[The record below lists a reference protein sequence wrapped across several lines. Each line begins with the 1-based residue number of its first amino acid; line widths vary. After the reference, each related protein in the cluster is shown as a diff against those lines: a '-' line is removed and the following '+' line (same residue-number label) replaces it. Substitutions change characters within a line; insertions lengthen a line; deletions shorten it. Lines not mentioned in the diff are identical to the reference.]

1 MLIDMTIAN
10 FKSVKEPQTISFEA
24 VRDGRLDASKVVA
37 VNDKLNLIRTAAII
51 GPNGAGKS
59 TFIRAL
65 EALKF
70 IITAADDAENPLRIL
85 AGTAFQYD
93 PQSKIEP
100 ATINL
105 RVVLDKG
112 TGNDDS
118 VIAIY
123 TLKATYKKIFEETL
137 YHIIGRSKKLMFER
151 KIDDASLLADDDSDV
166 TYKYRWGKMYRGEKK
181 RLVGKLDAQHSFL
194 SASAHKGG
202 ETSSMLYRWVDFNLH
217 ILPMGVSQAS
227 EKYLADMIEAH
238 KDWVEQLKNFL
249 WALDITDIRD
259 VRVQNGRVIFIHTNV
274 TQHYASYFSTESLS
288 LRRLCLMGIAF
299 FESFTVGRTLVID
312 DFGMLLHP
320 YVLAHIVEIFEACNR
335 GFGGQMLVVDCN
347 PSLLKSGLLR
357 RDGVYFAEKS
367 SESSTVYFSLAN
379 YKFSRSKDK
388 TQAQYMAGAF
398 GALPLLSEF
407 TFVDASDKEV

>member
-1 MLIDMTIAN
+1 MLVDMTIAN
-10 FKSVKEPQTISFEA
+10 FKSVKTPQTISFEA
-24 VRDGRLDASKVVA
+24 VRDGRFDASKVVA
-37 VNDKLNLIRTAAII
+37 VNEKLKLIRSAAII

-70 IITAADDAENPLRIL
+70 IVTAADDAENPLRIL

-100 ATINL
+100 STITL
-105 RVVLDKG
+105 RVVLEPG
-112 TGNDDS
+112 SGDDDT

-123 TLKATYKKIFEETL
+123 TLKATFKKIYEESL
-137 YHIIGRSKKLMFER
+137 FHVVGHSKKLMFER
-151 KIDDASLLADDDSDV
+151 KMDGASLLAGDDEKV
-166 TYKYRWGKMYRGEKK
+166 TYTYRWGKMYRGEKK

-202 ETSSMLYRWVDFNLH
+202 ETSSMLYHWIDFRLN
-217 ILPMGVSQAS
+217 ILPMGVSQTS
-227 EKYLADMIEAH
+227 EKYIADMIEAH
-238 KDWVEQLKNFL
+238 KEWVEQLKNFL

-259 VRVQNGRVIFIHTNV
+259 VRVQNGRVVFIHTNV
-274 TQHYASYFSTESLS
+274 TQHYASYFSSESLS

-299 FESFTVGRTLVID
+299 FESFTAGRTLVID

-320 YVLAHIVEIFEACNR
+320 YVLAHVVEIFESCNR
-335 GFGGQMLVVDCN
+335 GFGSQMLVVDCN
-347 PSLLKSGLLR
+347 PSLLKKGLLR
-357 RDGVYFAEKS
+357 RDGIYFASKD
-367 SESSTVYFSLAN
+367 SESATVYFSLAN
-379 YKFSRSKDK
+379 YKYSRSNDK

-407 TFVDASDKEV
+407 SFADASDKEV